1 MVRFIY
7 IGKVEDEVEKAEKI
21 IISPVTS
28 VLSLIII
35 FVFVIHWNNPSYF
48 LIGVTI
54 FYVLGTLLCLLTEVI
69 KKSIKVV
76 IDYA

>member
-1 MVRFIY
+1 M
-7 IGKVEDEVEKAEKI
+7 EKAEKI

-69 KKSIKVV
+69 KKEYQSG
-76 IDYA
+76 D

>member
-1 MVRFIY
+1 MVRFTY
-7 IGKVEDEVEKAEKI
+7 IGKLEGEVEKAEKI

-48 LIGVTI
+48 LIGVII

-69 KKSIKVV
+69 KKEYQSG
-76 IDYA
+76 D

>member
-1 MVRFIY
+1 MVRFTY

-69 KKSIKVV
+69 KKEYQSG
-76 IDYA
+76 D

>member
-69 KKSIKVV
+69 KKE
-76 IDYA
+76 Y

>member
-1 MVRFIY
+1 MVRFTY
-7 IGKVEDEVEKAEKI
+7 IGKLEGEVEKAEKI

-69 KKSIKVV
+69 KKEYQSG
-76 IDYA
+76 D

>member
-1 MVRFIY
+1 MVRFTY

-69 KKSIKVV
+69 KKE
-76 IDYA
+76 Y